1 MIGYPS
7 ITCKFDI
14 FLSWES
20 RCNFFVLHLSI
31 FHISN
36 NCHQKLQ
43 WQNFLLK
50 DLKEFKITWNDI
62 LLMQK
67 PTVGVGVEE
76 IWHRKLW
83 KPMQKIFLLY
93 RTEQPR
99 IRIPRAHCKQRNI
112 SKIDILKWC
121 TSGLTQLTL

>member
-43 WQNFLLK
+43 WQNFLLQ

-67 PTVGVGVEE
+67 PTVGSWCGGNLAQETL
-76 IWHRKLW
+76 KTYA
-83 KPMQKIFLLY
+83 KIFLLY